1 MRKIIIFILCGLVC
15 AAMLCACADNTSVDP
30 SVSGDASGDNFDS
43 VPEDMLK
50 PVDEELLGDAMT
62 MTINN
67 PWKDYSTAEEAF
79 SAVGFEMTLP
89 EIEGYVIESY
99 RTMSGYLLEIIYSS
113 GQDTITIRKAI
124 GAEDI
129 SGDYTA
135 YTEEMEAEVA
145 DNKCVTFKGQNGSVK
160 LCVWTCGD
168 YSYSVSFE
176 APVLQEYAQNIV
188 LAVE

>member
-1 MRKIIIFILCGLVC
+1 MRKIIIFILCGLLSV
-15 AAMLCACADNTSVDP
+15 AMLCACADNTADP
-30 SVSGDASGDNFDS
+30 SVGENFDS
-43 VPEDMLK
+43 VPEEMLE

-62 MTINN
+62 MTIDN

-79 SAVGFEMTLP
+79 GAVGFEMSLP
-89 EIEGYVIESY
+89 EIFGYEITHY
-99 RTMSGYLLEIIYSS
+99 RAMSGYLLEIIYSS

-124 GAEDI
+124 GSEDI

-135 YTEEMEAEVA
+135 YTEEMEADVA
-145 DNKCVTFKGQNGSVK
+145 EGKCVTFKGQNGSVK
-160 LCVWTCGD
+160 VCTWLCGD
-168 YSYSVSFE
+168 YTYSLSFE

>member
-62 MTINN
+62 IGN

-89 EIEGYVIESY
+89 EIEGYEITNY
-99 RTMSGYLLEIIYSS
+99 RAMPGYLLEIIYSS

-124 GAEDI
+124 GTEDI

-135 YTEEMEAEVA
+135 YAEEMEADVA

-160 LCVWTCGD
+160 VCKWVYGD
-168 YSYSVSFE
+168 YTYSLSFE
-176 APVLQEYAQNIV
+176 EPVLQEYAQNIV